1 MNKIDIFD
9 VSTDNLSYFNGQV
22 KKGNALVAFVAE
34 WCGHC
39 KMLHPKWSI
48 IEKKIKNFKTQTP
61 FIMARVSQNYLDKVD
76 IDSQIEGFPT
86 IRLYEK
92 GVLKDEY
99 TGAREVEPILNY
111 IKSNINLQ
119 TESIKKNK
127 KNKKNKKDK
136 KNKKNKHTRKY
147 KNSKTQKRKSK
158 NRTTKRKKTKKKR
171 KQSFDRLLK
180 LYKLMKNTKKK

>member
-127 KNKKNKKDK
+127 KNK
-136 KNKKNKHTRKY
+136 HTRKY